1 MFSSAPTAALDFFP
15 EAVLQA
21 HQGRLTYANSLARHY
36 LPQLEEGQPLPP
48 CLDLPLTAPAGAG
61 CFACGSSS
69 YAFSA
74 AAEGEAVTVLFHPA
88 PQTALSDL
96 QLEGVSGQLREFLND
111 MLLDF
116 GSQTAPGAQAPD
128 PQAQAG
134 FSRSVHRMFRL
145 VDNLDYLRRAG
156 GGEGVPYRSAT
167 LDLAGLC
174 RQLTRDAGELLAQGG
189 ITLHC
194 DTDLTSLLLPGDST
208 LLRRLL
214 LELVA
219 NSARRLKGGSIT
231 LSLRR
236 RDQRAVLT
244 LSDTGDPLSP
254 RQLAALLQ
262 QDTDQAMPMPGQ
274 GAGLGLD
281 IARHIVGLHGGS
293 LLIQWGDGSPV
304 ILLSLP
310 LGPLDPR
317 ACLRTPTW
325 DTGAGLDPLLVG
337 LSDVL
342 PSQVFSQEG
351 LD

>member
-21 HQGRLTYANSLARHY
+21 RQGLLTYANTLARHY
-36 LPQLEEGQPLPP
+36 LPQLEEGKPLPP

-61 CFACGSSS
+61 CFAHGSGS

-74 AAEGEAVTVLFHPA
+74 AAEGDTVTILFHPA
-88 PQTALSDL
+88 PQTALTDL

-128 PQAQAG
+128 PETQAG
-134 FSRSVHRMFRL
+134 FVRSCHRMFRL
-145 VDNLDYLRRAG
+145 VDNLEYLRRAG
-156 GGEGVPYRSAT
+156 SGEGVPCRSAT

-174 RQLTRDAGELLAQGG
+174 RQLTRDAGSLLRQGD
-189 ITLHC
+189 ISLTY
-194 DTDLTSLLLPGDST
+194 DTDLTSLLLPGDGA

-236 RDQRAVLT
+236 RGQRAVLT
-244 LSDTGDPLSP
+244 LADTGDALSP

-262 QDTDQAMPMPGQ
+262 QDTDQAIPMPGQ

-281 IARHIVGLHGGS
+281 IARHIVALHSGS
-293 LLIQWGDGSPV
+293 LLIQWGEASPV

-310 LGPLDPR
+310 LGPLDPH
-317 ACLRTPTW
+317 ASLRTPTW
-325 DTGAGLDPLLVG
+325 DTGAGLDPILVG

-342 PSQVFSQEG
+342 PPEAFSLEG